1 MDLNQLV
8 HASEILENLKS
19 IEDAIQIKGKTL
31 SKDGRARINEIMAD
45 CYQALSKSCDCDD
58 RGRKEFIRIN
68 ALILE
73 SCLNIKA
80 MVESKSGFSEIMA

>member
-1 MDLNQLV
+1 MP
-8 HASEILENLKS
+8 ARYWKISKS

-68 ALILE
+68 ALECLE

-80 MVESKSGFSEIMA
+80 MVESKSGFSEVMA